1 MAYAKGYYV
10 NLRVNKMYEIIVNPG
25 ARSARGVKIW
35 NKVEHLFRDAN
46 VQYNVHF
53 TERFNEGGD
62 IISDIC
68 KEYSDKGEPLHFII
82 FGGDGTVNGI
92 LQKIPSL
99 KDVIISVIPIG
110 SSNDFARDVGISTKP
125 EEAVKHLLTNPT
137 SMFVDIGYVH
147 QENKL
152 VRSGEMD
159 IPDRRFL
166 VSTGIGYDAAICEE
180 AMSSGIK
187 NFFNKI
193 GLGKLTYLGVALK
206 QLMNAEYITGE
217 LTLNNGENIIPLE
230 RLLFLAGMN
239 HKYEGGGFM
248 FGPEANNHDGMLELC
263 AVTKISKPKILFS
276 LPKAYKGRHFGVG
289 GIEHYRARSYT
300 VRVSKPLF
308 VHADGEVDAKADFIS
323 VFVDEEALQIVY

>member
-1 MAYAKGYYV
+1 
-10 NLRVNKMYEIIVNPG
+10 MYEIIVNPG

-35 NKVEHLFRDAN
+35 NKVEHLFREAN

-68 KEYSDKGEPLHFII
+68 KEYSDKGESLHFII

-99 KDVIISVIPIG
+99 KDVVISVIPIG

-125 EEAVKHLLTNPT
+125 EEAVRHLLSSPT
-137 SMFVDIGYVH
+137 SIFVDIGYVH

-152 VRSGEMD
+152 VRSGAMD

-166 VSTGIGYDAAICEE
+166 VSTGMGYDAAICEE
-180 AMSSGIK
+180 ALSSGIK
-187 NFFNKI
+187 NFFNRI

-206 QLMNAEYITGE
+206 QLMSTRYITGE
-217 LTLNNGENIIPLE
+217 LTLNNGENIIPLD
-230 RLLFLAGMN
+230 RLLFIAGMN

-263 AVTKISKPKILFS
+263 AVTKISKLKILFS
-276 LPKAYKGRHFGVG
+276 LPKAYKGRHFEVD
-289 GIEHYRARSYT
+289 GIDHYRARSYT
-300 VRVSKPLF
+300 VRASEPLY

-323 VFVDEEALQIVY
+323 VYLDDAALQIVY

>member
-1 MAYAKGYYV
+1 
-10 NLRVNKMYEIIVNPG
+10 MYEIIVNPG
-25 ARSARGVKIW
+25 AKSARGVKIW
-35 NKVEHLFRDAN
+35 NKVEHLFRDAK
-46 VQYNVHF
+46 VEYNVHF
-53 TERFNEGGD
+53 TERFSEGGD
-62 IISDIC
+62 IIADIY
-68 KEYSDKGEPLHFII
+68 KTYDSNNETLHLVI

-99 KDVIISVIPIG
+99 KDVIITVIPIG
-110 SSNDFARDVGISTKP
+110 SSNDFARDVGISTDP
-125 EEAVKHLLTNPT
+125 EEAVKHMLTNPT
-137 SMFVDIGYVH
+137 SIRVDIGHVH

-230 RLLFLAGMN
+230 KLLFLAGMN

-263 AVTKISKPKILFS
+263 AVTKIPKLKILFS
-276 LPKAYKGRHFGVG
+276 LPKAYKGRHFEVD
-289 GIEHYRARSYT
+289 GIDHYRARSYT
-300 VRVSKPLF
+300 VRTSEPLY

-323 VFVDEEALQIVY
+323 VYVDDAALQIIY

>member
-1 MAYAKGYYV
+1 
-10 NLRVNKMYEIIVNPG
+10 MYEIIVNPG
-25 ARSARGVKIW
+25 ARSSRGVRIW

-46 VQYNVHF
+46 VEYNVHF
-53 TERFNEGGD
+53 TEKFNEGGD
-62 IISDIC
+62 IITDIYKTYEAK
-68 KEYSDKGEPLHFII
+68 KETLHFVI

-92 LQKIPSL
+92 LQKIPSFE
-99 KDVIISVIPIG
+99 DVIITVIPIG
-110 SSNDFARDVGISTKP
+110 SSNDFARDVGISRDP
-125 EEAVKHLLTNPT
+125 EEAVRHMLNTPVST
-137 SMFVDIGYVH
+137 RVDIGHVH

-152 VRSGEMD
+152 VRSGAMD

-187 NFFNKI
+187 NFFNRI

-206 QLMNAEYITGE
+206 QLMGAEYITGE

-248 FGPEANNHDGMLELC
+248 FGPEANDHDGMLELC
-263 AVTKISKPKILFS
+263 AVTKISKLKILFS
-276 LPKAYKGRHFGVG
+276 LPKAYKGRHFEVD
-289 GIEHYRARSYT
+289 GIDHYRARSYT
-300 VRVSKPLF
+300 VRVSKPLY

>member
-1 MAYAKGYYV
+1 
-10 NLRVNKMYEIIVNPG
+10 MYEIIVNPG

-53 TERFNEGGD
+53 TEKFNEGGD

-68 KEYSDKGEPLHFII
+68 KEYADKGETLHFII

-99 KDVIISVIPIG
+99 KDVIVSVIPIG

-125 EEAVKHLLTNPT
+125 EEAVAHLLSSPT
-137 SMFVDIGYVH
+137 SIYVDIGYVH

-152 VRSGEMD
+152 VRSGAMD

-166 VSTGIGYDAAICEE
+166 VSTGMGYDAAICEE
-180 AMSSGIK
+180 ALSSGIK
-187 NFFNKI
+187 NFFNRI

-206 QLMNAEYITGE
+206 QLMSTRYITGE

-230 RLLFLAGMN
+230 RLLFIAGMN

-263 AVTKISKPKILFS
+263 AVTRIPKLKILFS
-276 LPKAYKGRHFGVG
+276 LPKAYKGRHFEVD
-289 GIEHYRARSYT
+289 GIDHYRARSYT
-300 VRVSKPLF
+300 VRTSEPLY

-323 VFVDEEALQIVY
+323 VYLDDAALQIIY

>member
-1 MAYAKGYYV
+1 
-10 NLRVNKMYEIIVNPG
+10 MYEIIVNPG

-35 NKVEHLFRDAN
+35 NKVEHLFREAN

-68 KEYSDKGEPLHFII
+68 KEYSDKGESLHFII

-99 KDVIISVIPIG
+99 KDVVISVIPIG

-125 EEAVKHLLTNPT
+125 EEAVRHLLSSPT
-137 SMFVDIGYVH
+137 SIFVDIGYVH

-152 VRSGEMD
+152 VRSGAMD

-166 VSTGIGYDAAICEE
+166 VSTGMGYDAAICEE
-180 AMSSGIK
+180 ALSSGIK

-206 QLMNAEYITGE
+206 QLMSTRYITGE
-217 LTLNNGENIIPLE
+217 LTLNNGENIIPLD
-230 RLLFLAGMN
+230 RLLFIAGMN

-263 AVTKISKPKILFS
+263 AVTKISKLKILFS
-276 LPKAYKGRHFGVG
+276 LPKAYKGRHFEVD
-289 GIEHYRARSYT
+289 GIDHYRARSYT
-300 VRVSKPLF
+300 VRASEPLY

-323 VFVDEEALQIVY
+323 VYLDDTALQIVY